1 MCGIAGYIGSRNL
14 PDSAI
19 ELCLHLMQRRG
30 PDGNGVYRHATPS
43 GGHVLLLHSRLSII
57 DLHVRANQPFRYGS
71 QVLTYNGEV
80 YNYVELRQA
89 LEQCGATFATHSDT
103 EVLACALAR
112 DGIAALDRCEGMW
125 AFASYDET
133 TGTLLLGRDR
143 FGEKP
148 LYFYHSEDGLYF
160 GSEPKFIFALLGRRL
175 EVNANHLRRYLVNG
189 YKALYKRRETFFSGL
204 EEVTPGCTLA
214 IDDTGES
221 REERYWQPTVGK
233 IDTAMSY
240 DDAVTGARAAL
251 FRSVELRLRADV
263 PIAFCLSGGIDSN
276 ALISI
281 AKRHFGYPVHG
292 FTIMNSDVRYEER
305 DMVEASVKELGLRH
319 TEVAIEKENFLPN
332 LARLVAQH
340 DAPVYTITYYAQW
353 RLMEAV
359 HQAGYK
365 VSVSGTG
372 ADELFTGYYDH
383 HNAYLHVVNDDRRLY
398 AEALTNWR
406 REIAPIVRNPFL
418 QDPEYFV
425 HRPEA
430 REHIYLDADEF
441 AGYLRQEWSEPFAE
455 EPYSGDLL
463 RNRMVNELFHE
474 SVPPILHEDDLNA
487 MYFSIENR
495 SPFLDRGLFDWCQSI
510 PTRHLIRN
518 GRAKSVLRE
527 AVRGLAADAVLD
539 NPRKVGFNVPIR
551 DYLDTADRQVREQ
564 LLDRSPIFDIVRR
577 DRIEKLLDRNALP
590 NSESKFLFYFVSAKL
605 FLEQAAA

>member
-1 MCGIAGYIGSRNL
+1 MCGIAGYIGSRSL
-14 PDSAI
+14 PNSAV
-19 ELCLHLMQRRG
+19 EFCLRLMQRRG
-30 PDGNGVYRHATPS
+30 PDGHGVYRHATPV
-43 GGHVLLLHSRLSII
+43 GGQVLLLHSRLSII
-57 DLHVRANQPFRYGS
+57 DLHERANQPFRYGS
-71 QVLTYNGEV
+71 HVLTYNGEV
-80 YNYVELRQA
+80 YNYLELRRA
-89 LEQCGATFATHSDT
+89 LEQRGETFTTSSDT
-103 EVLACALAR
+103 EVLASALTR
-112 DGIAALDRCEGMW
+112 DGVAALDRCEGMW
-125 AFASYDET
+125 AFASYDEI
-133 TGTLLLGRDR
+133 TGALLLARDR

-148 LYFYHSEDGLYF
+148 LYFHRSEDGFYF
-160 GSEPKFIFALLGRRL
+160 GSEPKFIFALLGRCL
-175 EVNANHLRRYLVNG
+175 KVNANQLRRYLVNG

-204 EEVTPGCTLA
+204 DEVAPGCALVV
-214 IDDTGES
+214 DDAGDS
-221 REERYWQPTVGK
+221 REERYWQPTVDK
-233 IDTAMSY
+233 INTAMSY
-240 DDAVTGARAAL
+240 DDAVAGARAAL
-251 FRSVELRLRADV
+251 FHSVELRLRADV

-276 ALISI
+276 ALISV

-292 FTIMNSDVRYEER
+292 FTIMNSDARYEER

-332 LARLVAQH
+332 LTRLVAQH

-383 HNAYLHVVNDDRRLY
+383 HNAYLRVVNDDRRLF

-418 QDPEYFV
+418 QDPEYLV

-430 REHIYLDADEF
+430 RDHIYLDADEF
-441 AGYLRQEWSEPFAE
+441 AGYLRQEWSESFAE
-455 EPYSGDLL
+455 ESYGGDLL

-527 AVRGLAADAVLD
+527 AVRGLAADTVLD

-551 DYLDTADRQVREQ
+551 DYLDTADRSVREQ
-564 LLDRSPIFDIVRR
+564 LLDRSPIFDIVHR
-577 DRIEKLLDRNALP
+577 DRIEKLLDHAALP